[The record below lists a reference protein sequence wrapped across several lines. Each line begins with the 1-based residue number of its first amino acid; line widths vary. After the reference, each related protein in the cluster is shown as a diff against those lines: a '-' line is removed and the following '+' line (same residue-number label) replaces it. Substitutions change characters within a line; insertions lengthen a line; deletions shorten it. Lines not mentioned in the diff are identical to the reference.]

1 MGALHIPNI
10 KQQNPRDLLPVL
22 ARLQIRRLSSNFV
35 LFIIREIY
43 QTGSTHCVSSLLNS
57 AENCINLNSRELDSV
72 HCAALRFTLQHCTAV
87 SLSLLFTSIP
97 KAELESIERLL

>member
-1 MGALHIPNI
+1 MSQL
-10 KQQNPRDLLPVL
+10 
-22 ARLQIRRLSSNFV
+22 RLSSSFV
-35 LFIIREIY
+35 LSIIREIY
-43 QTGSTHCVSSLLNS
+43 QTGSDHCVSSLLNS

-97 KAELESIERLL
+97 KAELESIEPLL